1 MFQFFRNFFKTK
13 VGLAISLAF
22 LGLIALAF
30 ASADVSST
38 GTFGGIAGGNR
49 VAVVGD
55 EKISTADLVQST
67 NNELDRARQEQ
78 PTITM
83 PALLR
88 EGGLEAAL
96 DALINRAALRGFAHD
111 NGYRAGDNLINS
123 EIRMIPAFRG
133 PDGNFSE
140 DTYRQALA
148 QQRISEKQVRDDLGL
163 GLLSQQIILPAGFGT
178 TVPDKIAYRYAQL
191 FKERRQGAIALVPS
205 AAFAPTGKAD
215 PKVLQ
220 AYYEKNRDLFIRPEE
235 RVIRYATFDA
245 TALGERAQPTEAEI
259 AARFKRDAAS
269 YAAAETRNVT
279 QIIVP
284 TEAAAKSLRQRV
296 QAGES
301 FDTVAR
307 EAGLRATPLTGVA
320 RQALAAQT
328 SPAVANAYF
337 TAARG
342 NVSEPAR
349 SPLGWHIARI
359 DAIETKPA
367 QTLEQVRGDIAQT
380 LGEEKRV
387 RGLADLASEID
398 DQLSTGATLSEVAE
412 DLGLA
417 LETTGPTL
425 ADGRVAASSG
435 KPLPDVL
442 RPALATAFQ
451 MDEEEPEIAPVANGQ
466 TYLVFE
472 VSDIKPAAAAP
483 FDQIEELV
491 AARWRAAEGEKAAQV
506 AADRIMKRLR
516 EGQTMAKALAA
527 EKVKLPPSQ
536 TIRMTREDLARQR
549 ERRIPPP
556 IALLFSMAEGT
567 AKKLNAGGSAGFF
580 VVQLDDITMD
590 DMAKDDPLI
599 AQAQRQMGPLMG
611 AEFSEQ
617 LGLAM
622 RKEQGV
628 SRNQTAIDA
637 VRKQLAGN

>member
-13 VGLAISLAF
+13 IGLAISLAF

-38 GTFGGIAGGNR
+38 GTFGGIAGGDR

-55 EKISTADLVQST
+55 EKISTADLVRST
-67 NNELDRARQEQ
+67 NNELDRMRQQQ

-88 EGGLEAAL
+88 DGGLESAL
-96 DALINRAALRGFAHD
+96 ESLINRAALKGFANQ
-111 NGYRAGDNLINS
+111 NGFRAGDNLINS

-148 QQRISEKQVRDDLGL
+148 QQRISEAQVREDLGL
-163 GLLSQQIILPAGFGT
+163 GLLSQQILIPAGFGT

-191 FKERRQGAIALVPS
+191 FKERRKGAIALLPS
-205 AAFAPTGKAD
+205 AAYAPTGEAD
-215 PKVLQ
+215 PKVLK
-220 AYYEKNRDLFIRPEE
+220 AYYQANRDLFVRPEE
-235 RVIRYATFDA
+235 RTIRYATFDA
-245 TALGERAQPTEAEI
+245 AALGDAAEPTEAEI
-259 AARFKRDAAS
+259 AERFQRDAAN
-269 YAAAETRNVT
+269 YAAAETRDIT
-279 QIIVP
+279 QVIVP

-301 FDTVAR
+301 FDKVAR
-307 EAGLRATPLTGVA
+307 EAGLRASPQTGVS
-320 RQALAAQT
+320 RTALAGQT
-328 SPAVANAYF
+328 SPAVAGAYF
-337 TAARG
+337 AATRG
-342 NVSEPAR
+342 SISEPAR

-359 DAIETKPA
+359 DAIEAKPA
-367 QTLEQVRGDIAQT
+367 QTLEQVRGDIAET
-380 LGEEKRV
+380 LRAEKRV

-398 DQLSTGATLSEVAE
+398 DQLSSGATLTEVAE
-412 DLGLA
+412 DLGLT
-417 LETTGPTL
+417 LETAGPTL

-435 KPLPDVL
+435 QPLPEVL

-451 MDEEEPEIAPVANGQ
+451 MDEEEPEIAPVENGQ
-466 TYLVFE
+466 TYLVYE
-472 VSDIKPAAAAP
+472 VADITTAAAAP

-491 AARWRAAEGEKAAQV
+491 AARWRASEGEKAAQA
-506 AADRIMKRLR
+506 AADRVMKRLR
-516 EGQTMAKALAA
+516 DGESMNAALSA

-536 TIRMTREDLARQR
+536 SIDMTREDLARQR
-549 ERRIPPP
+549 EQRIPPP
-556 IALLFSMAEGT
+556 IALMFSMAEGT

-580 VVQLDDITMD
+580 VVELDDIAMED
-590 DMAKDDPLI
+590 LAKDDPLV
-599 AQAQRQMGPLMG
+599 AQAQRQMGPLLG
-611 AEFSEQ
+611 NEFSEQ

-628 SRNQTAIDA
+628 SRNQSAIDA
-637 VRKQLAGN
+637 VRAQLAGN